1 MRTGMKFVSIIVSIL
16 LIGSFAGMFQNGI
29 EMSLKEFWN
38 QFVQLIR
45 AILNPGELTYEPL
58 FGSTTVYPVFPGIFE
73 YYGYSLFILVAGFCI
88 ALIGSLGLTYIT
100 FFLPYRLRKMF
111 IRVTGILEAI
121 PDLFIIVMFQI
132 AIVSL
137 YKETGLLIFEVVGG
151 FERPVVLP
159 LITYAVLPAIL
170 LYRVMLLTFEDELA
184 SPYVELA
191 SGKGLSKSRILWKHV
206 LRNALF
212 TVVNHSRTIIV
223 LMLSNLVMLEIL
235 FNLYGLVW
243 FMVNNLRVEIVIIG
257 ILMIFVP
264 LFLIEACSRFF
275 IQRITGKEL
284 AD

>member
-1 MRTGMKFVSIIVSIL
+1 MKTGMKFISIILSIL

-38 QFVQLIR
+38 QFIHLIG
-45 AILNPGELTYEPL
+45 AIANLRELTYEPL
-58 FGSTTVYPVFPGIFE
+58 FGSTTVYPVFPAIFE
-73 YYGYSLFILVAGFCI
+73 YYGYSLFILVAGFGL

-100 FFLPYRLRKMF
+100 FLLPYRLRKMF
-111 IRVTGILEAI
+111 IKVTGILEAI
-121 PDLFIIVMFQI
+121 PDLFIIVVFQI

-151 FERPVVLP
+151 FERPIVLP

-170 LYRVMLLTFEDELA
+170 LYRIMLLTFEDELVT
-184 SPYVELA
+184 PYVELA
-191 SGKGLSKSRILWKHV
+191 RGKGLSTRRILLKHV

-235 FNLYGLVW
+235 FNLYGLTW
-243 FMVNNLRVEIVIIG
+243 FMVNNISVEIVVIG

-284 AD
+284 AE

>member
-1 MRTGMKFVSIIVSIL
+1 MKAGMKFISIILSIL

-29 EMSLKEFWN
+29 GMSLKEFWN
-38 QFVQLIR
+38 QFIQLIG
-45 AILNPGELTYEPL
+45 AIANPGKLTYEPL
-58 FGSTTVYPVFPGIFE
+58 FGGGTGYPVFPTIFE
-73 YYGYSLFILVAGFCI
+73 YYGYSFFILVAGFVC

-100 FFLPYRLRKMF
+100 FLLPYRLRKML
-111 IRVTGILEAI
+111 IKVTGILEAI
-121 PDLFIIVMFQI
+121 PDLFIIVVIQL
-132 AIVSL
+132 AIVTL

-151 FERPVVLP
+151 MERPIVLP
-159 LITYAVLPAIL
+159 LSAYSVLPAIL
-170 LYRVMLLTFEDELA
+170 LYRIMLLMFEDELTR
-184 SPYVELA
+184 PYVELA
-191 SGKGLSKSRILWKHV
+191 RGKGLSTRRILWKHV

-235 FNLYGLVW
+235 FNLYGLTW
-243 FMVNNLRVEIVIIG
+243 FMVNNVSVEIVVVG

-264 LFLIEACSRFF
+264 LFLIEAGSRFF